1 MEKNSNKDLDNTNN
15 DSTKEPLKIEDDR
28 QTSVYLYNRST
39 IKIIV
44 LAFIAPLLGFL
55 IANNQIPPIFTLAL
69 VGLIVVLQAIPLN
82 KVPKIGFSETS
93 IKLNRLT
100 RYTDSEK
107 KLYSRLKL
115 LFGSVST
122 LNVISAGLFYLLFL
136 REWMENHPNILH
148 LQASGYILVMGLF
161 AVLYLVM
168 IRNINK
174 PNIMVNYEL
183 FKKEGISF
191 EEKAEMER
199 KAKEEEELREA
210 QFNLLHFGEGY
221 VSLGYRITI
230 NEKDLTFFIGLK
242 KYQFKDILSFDVRDK
257 AVTIH
262 SASTSTA
269 KTNGGDMLGRAVVGG
284 LLFGEAGAIV
294 GGATA
299 SKSIVH
305 SASQTS
311 VVHDYSVV
319 ITVDGI
325 SSPYETIHIGTDEPA
340 LNKIVST
347 LTVILKRNSLN

>member
-1 MEKNSNKDLDNTNN
+1 MEKNSNKDLDNTKN
-15 DSTKEPLKIEDDR
+15 DTKKKLTTNKYER
-28 QTSVYLYNRST
+28 QTKVFLYNRSKLYFFVFAL
-39 IKIIV
+39 ISPMI
-44 LAFIAPLLGFL
+44 GFL
-55 IANNQIPPIFTLAL
+55 LPYSLIPLAL
-69 VGLIVVLQAIPLN
+69 TLVILLLVVQAIAYN
-82 KVPKIGFSETS
+82 KLTNIGNTETV

-107 KLYSRLKL
+107 ELYNRMRL
-115 LFGSVST
+115 LFCLVSIT
-122 LNVISAGLFYLLFL
+122 NVIIAALC
-136 REWMENHPNILH
+136 
-148 LQASGYILVMGLF
+148 YILSLKEAIKTHPQIYILPFYAYIGILCLF
-161 AVLYLVM
+161 AVIYLIGISKVT
-168 IRNINK
+168 K
-174 PNIMVNYEL
+174 PSIITNYEL

-230 NEKDLTFFIGLK
+230 NEKEQTFFIDLK

-319 ITVDGI
+319 ITVDEI